1 MLQLILLLASCS
13 HLAIPA
19 SAQNDELN
27 RNHITV
33 GIGPAIPVCSDANY
47 LRTAPLLMVGYGY
60 RFTRFFQVDG
70 SRLAL
75 GSANHQNAELTGFG
89 QVQGGDREYMIPSGG
104 RYFIPSPFKRIGFF
118 AGSTVCLD
126 CSETTPS
133 GGYYSSGHYTYT
145 SLGEWGGYGLGN
157 ASYFFGDNRN
167 FHVGTTFE
175 FNAASTNSTVGSPVG
190 YVPALHTNDH
200 WSNLYLEI
208 GLRF

>member
-89 QVQGGDREYMIPSGG
+89 QVQDGDHEYMIPSGG
-104 RYFIPSPFKRIGFF
+104 RYFITSPFKRIGSSDG
-118 AGSTVCLD
+118 GSAVCLD

-175 FNAASTNSTVGSPVG
+175 FSAASTNWSGVGD
-190 YVPALHTNDH
+190 VPALHTTDH
-200 WSNLYLEI
+200 WSNLYIEF
-208 GLRF
+208 GRSF